1 MTIYITTPRAM
12 SAEEID
18 AFYWLAEEHNVGIV
32 PTDSPSQG
40 PSEWSLN
47 GGLMATRRFLRD
59 ASESYGAQVTPKKQR
74 EHVRWSDKN
83 RWE

>member
-1 MTIYITTPRAM
+1 M
-12 SAEEID
+12 SAKEID
-18 AFYWLAEEHNVGIV
+18 AFYRLADEHHVGVV
-32 PTDSPSQG
+32 PMDSPSQG

-59 ASESYGAQVTPKKQR
+59 ARKTYGAQVTPQKKR
-74 EHVRWSDKN
+74 EPVRWTDKN